1 MNLRLLLGA
10 WAIGVVVIAVMIVGE
25 RAAAARFRRI
35 ADGVDTVGIVT
46 ARGLAGGTYK
56 STVFD
61 VDYTDSTG
69 ARHQLR
75 KVALTGHVTI
85 GSSLTIRYSAAHP
98 ENAAPA
104 PQHTTSPRWQVFVA
118 LAVFGALGLA
128 LGLAG

>member
-10 WAIGVVVIAVMIVGE
+10 WAIGAVVVAVMMAGE

-46 ARGLAGGTYK
+46 GRGLAGGTHK

-61 VDYTDSTG
+61 VEYTDAAGTQ
-69 ARHQLR
+69 HQLR

-85 GSSLTIRYSAAHP
+85 GSTVAIRYSAAHP

-104 PQHTTSPRWQVFVA
+104 PQHVTSPRWQAFVA